1 MTDDRQLAEM
11 NEQLL
16 QEVERILN
24 ELHKVYRYRTEDLII
39 LCQATGVMQDRILKH

>member
-39 LCQATGVMQDRILKH
+39 LCQACGVQQDHILKH